1 MKIPFDRNT
10 QTATSRAML
19 TARSITSL
27 AITAVALTAISQFSL
42 AQSTSTGQLQALP
55 GELVVEPPTLEN
67 LGFEWFIRG
76 DANRN
81 ASVAVSYRRE
91 GSSEWSEGL
100 PLMRIG
106 EERVYAGT
114 QFDVELPPM
123 FAGSIM
129 VDYGV
134 FRNVPMLD
142 ASDVENL
149 QNVYEAD
156 DFDFRLVPGSA
167 PVDKG
172 IHLPNITDGFSGA
185 APDLGAMELGAEIPH
200 YGPRS

>member
-1 MKIPFDRNT
+1 MTLLLKLPLDYMRP
-10 QTATSRAML
+10 AAL
-19 TARSITSL
+19 
-27 AITAVALTAISQFSL
+27 LTAISLTSASHVTV
-42 AQSTSTGQLQALP
+42 AQSQDGVQLQTLP

-81 ASVAVSYRRE
+81 ASVAVSYRRA

-106 EERVYAGT
+106 DERVYAGT

-129 VDYGV
+129 DLE
-134 FRNVPMLD
+134 PD
-142 ASDVENL
+142 TE
-149 QNVYEAD
+149 YEARFVMSD
-156 DFDFRLVPGSA
+156 PDGVTGVAEQTVRVRTRPEPMPYEGGRVFHVYPHD
-167 PVDKG
+167 
-172 IHLPNITDGFSGA
+172 HL
-185 APDLGAMELGAEIPH
+185 
-200 YGPRS
+200 R